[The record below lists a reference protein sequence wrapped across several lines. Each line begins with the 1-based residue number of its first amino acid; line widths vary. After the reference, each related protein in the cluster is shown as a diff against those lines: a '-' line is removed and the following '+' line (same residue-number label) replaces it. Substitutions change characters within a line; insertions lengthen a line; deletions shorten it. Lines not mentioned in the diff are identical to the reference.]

1 MQRVGEFEK
10 VSFEQFRD
18 AMKDEFYR
26 GQELPP
32 AIEDDLRKMWEEIA
46 LPSRATTG
54 SAGYDFKAPFTFE
67 MRPGET
73 MKIPTGIRVKIDE
86 GWWLGCL
93 PRSGLGFKFRMQ
105 LTIRWA
111 LSTAII
117 TSPTTRGTSSPRLQT
132 TARVKRLCTLKPVA
146 ALCRQSSF
154 RMGLHTPMMQPASET
169 AVWAPRT
176 ARRKRNHT

>member
-32 AIEDDLRKMWEEIA
+32 AIEDDLKKMWEEIA

-86 GWWLGCL
+86 AGGSVACRVVVWASSSVC
-93 PRSGLGFKFRMQ
+93 S
-105 LTIRWA
+105 LTIR
-111 LSTAII
+111 
-117 TSPTTRGTSSPRLQT
+117 
-132 TARVKRLCTLKPVA
+132 
-146 ALCRQSSF
+146 
-154 RMGLHTPMMQPASET
+154 
-169 AVWAPRT
+169 
-176 ARRKRNHT
+176 

>member
-32 AIEDDLRKMWEEIA
+32 AIEDDLRKMWGEIA

-86 GWWLGCL
+86 GW
-93 PRSGLGFKFRMQ
+93 
-105 LTIRWA
+105 
-111 LSTAII
+111 
-117 TSPTTRGTSSPRLQT
+117 
-132 TARVKRLCTLKPVA
+132 
-146 ALCRQSSF
+146 
-154 RMGLHTPMMQPASET
+154 
-169 AVWAPRT
+169 
-176 ARRKRNHT
+176 

>member
-1 MQRVGEFEK
+1 MRKIFTIFLLVSMMCVSICGCSSASARQETLLTIEEK
-10 VSFEQFRD
+10 TEVD
-18 AMKDEFYR
+18 ALET
-26 GQELPP
+26 
-32 AIEDDLRKMWEEIA
+32 AITATDANQTIEEPEEEAVRHTEGVDGFSDD
-46 LPSRATTG
+46 
-54 SAGYDFKAPFTFE
+54 
-67 MRPGET
+67 
-73 MKIPTGIRVKIDE
+73 IDY
-86 GWWLGCL
+86 L
-93 PRSGLGFKFRMQ
+93 S
-105 LTIRWA
+105 TIRWA

-132 TARVKRLCTLKPVA
+132 TARVKRLCTLKPVT